1 MRTEGG
7 NTPPERKRPRAKTPG
22 QEPRGRNSYASAWR
36 MIQLSLAAYPVIF
49 AAGMWAAHAAGMNM
63 YIASFAVSAIFV
75 ASVVHMLAPAQTRE
89 PGENSRPEEPARTP
103 GGRTTVVR
111 TSLPSPFP
119 ARSGPASPGAAGGGG
134 LLVPLFRATLLVG
147 SADLPVLVREMREH
161 AGPWNTDRTED
172 PGLGQ
177 EGPARERMD
186 GATIM
191 IEGAGEGLHH
201 SLQEEYWRRA
211 LAETGRQGARLLA
224 TTQSADAIQAFAAA
238 AAGGA
243 ASGDD
248 AAVVRISAPQGGQ
261 APQVTVFDQDDLAR
275 ALAQGQEI
283 R

>member
-1 MRTEGG
+1 
-7 NTPPERKRPRAKTPG
+7 
-22 QEPRGRNSYASAWR
+22 
-36 MIQLSLAAYPVIF
+36 
-49 AAGMWAAHAAGMNM
+49 M

-75 ASVVHMLAPAQTRE
+75 AAVVHILAPAQTRE
-89 PGENSRPEEPARTP
+89 LGKNTRPEAPAGTT
-103 GGRTTVVR
+103 GGMATVVR
-111 TSLPSPFP
+111 ASLPSPFP
-119 ARSGPASPGAAGGGG
+119 ARGGSTSPRAAGEGG

-147 SADLPVLVREMREH
+147 GADLTALVREIRDH

-191 IEGAGEGLHH
+191 IEGAGENLHH

-211 LAETGRQGARLLA
+211 LAETGRRGARLLA
-224 TTQSADAIQAFAAA
+224 TTQSADAIRAFAA
-238 AAGGA
+238 A

-248 AAVVRISAPQGGQ
+248 AAVVRINAPLGGQ
-261 APQVTVFDQDDLAR
+261 APQVTVFDKGDLAR
-275 ALAQGQEI
+275 ALEQGQEI